1 MRKLILTLLLLA
13 SPAFGGWSACY
24 KLQINGSGLTN
35 FPIILSSANNS
46 QVAAILPYFAT
57 VGTGS
62 GLVTSASG
70 YDIIV
75 STDSA
80 CNVANKVP
88 FERILWNSSA
98 TAVEFAFKGTTNG
111 TYYLGI
117 GNSAIVTDQSSAAGT
132 WASPFKCVYH
142 TAASSPGGSTLAS
155 PSVDSAGGCGNAT
168 LNGTPTATASPVGSA
183 ASFNG
188 STQSLSFTGWTAAP
202 PFTYVVWIKPTN
214 FTGYRSFIGG
224 AGQSFGMRT
233 EQTSAKIFATRTS
246 CCDLPVTTNAV
257 SAGAWTQVV
266 FTVDASGNYNYYLNS
281 TGNGSG
287 TNLAW
292 TAFGSNTNTIGV
304 GENLG
309 EFFNGAV
316 AESYLIGAVESST
329 WVSELYN
336 SQKASSTFVT
346 VTATV
351 SGPPNS
357 QSIWF

>member
-1 MRKLILTLLLLA
+1 MRILLALCVLA

-24 KLQINGSGLTN
+24 KLQVNGSGLAN
-35 FPIILSSANNS
+35 FPIILSSVNNS
-46 QVAAILPYFAT
+46 QVAGIVGKFAT
-57 VGTGS
+57 TANS

-70 YDIIV
+70 YDIII
-75 STDSA
+75 STDSG

-88 FERILWNSSA
+88 FERIEWGTNPS
-98 TAVEFAFKGTTNG
+98 AVEFAFLGTTNG

-117 GNSAIVTDQSSAAGT
+117 GNSAITTDQSSPTGT
-132 WASPFKCVYH
+132 WPSPFKCVFH
-142 TAASSPGGSTLAS
+142 TAASSPGGGSLAS
-155 PSVDSAGGCGNAT
+155 PSVDSAGTCGNAT
-168 LNGTPTATASPVGSA
+168 PNGTPTAIASPVGSA

-188 STQSLSFTGWTAAP
+188 STQYLSFTGWTAAP
-202 PFTYVVWIKPTN
+202 PFTYVAWIKPAN
-214 FTGYRSFIGG
+214 FTGYRSFVGG

-233 EQTSAKIFATRTS
+233 EQTSAKVFATRTS

-309 EFFNGAV
+309 EFFSGAV